1 VDGDRFPGSAEQ
13 FKSVNARL
21 QQIAEAEGVEFFD
34 WASELNGGALFYR
47 DGFHP
52 NQAGAMALAKI
63 LRERLISRT

>member
-1 VDGDRFPGSAEQ
+1 
-13 FKSVNARL
+13 VNARL

-34 WASELNGGALFYR
+34 WASQLNGGALFYR